1 MCAHEGVDKP
11 TMKALCLAGCL
22 KRNRVLLDAGSTK
35 IVGETADCEHQ
46 RVVMERTLRCDLAA
60 LLIDDGRY
68 LHLAPF
74 SVEVDHLSKAEAE
87 MMPVRLRQ
95 IIELVHTQIHASG
108 RDLVQQRLP
117 QVRTALVDQL
127 DLRPAAFA
135 KTVAEPGG
143 ELQASRPS
151 ADDEDLLQRPV
162 VSGGSTTV
170 HCPTLPASRSL
181 AGLRLP
187 SLHPSP
193 PRRPHSLRP
202 RARCAP
208 CCADHALRLAPCRP
222 EPEECAG

>member
-1 MCAHEGVDKP
+1 
-11 TMKALCLAGCL
+11 
-22 KRNRVLLDAGSTK
+22 
-35 IVGETADCEHQ
+35 
-46 RVVMERTLRCDLAA
+46 MERTLRCDLAA

-87 MMPVRLRQ
+87 MMPVRLGQ

-117 QVRTALVDQL
+117 QVRTALVEQL

-151 ADDEDLLQRPV
+151 ADDEDLLQRRV
-162 VSGGSTTV
+162 VSGGLTTV
-170 HCPTLPASRSL
+170 HCPTPRILSASGRQGAMSMPWS
-181 AGLRLP
+181 AQQGVRLIVVRIE
-187 SLHPSP
+187 S
-193 PRRPHSLRP
+193 
-202 RARCAP
+202 
-208 CCADHALRLAPCRP
+208 
-222 EPEECAG
+222 E